1 MKKFVALFLA
11 LLMAFSVVA
20 IAETKSP
27 AASPEKPGTSSPSVK
42 PEDGEKPGSS
52 VVPSPGVP
60 GGDSGNS
67 GNVPSPGV
75 PGGNGGS
82 SNSPVA
88 STTTKAMADIK
99 LGQVLFA
106 AHGTKC
112 FAVMTVALEGDVIV
126 AAYID
131 EFQFMDAATAIG
143 VPNSDADF
151 GTSFPEGKVLASKRV
166 NSALYSENMAKSG
179 STVALEDNYK
189 AIEKF
194 VTGMTISELEATIST
209 LTKEAAVD
217 AVSGATLVD
226 TLGYLQGLLAAAQ
239 SVK

>member
-27 AASPEKPGTSSPSVK
+27 AASPEKPGTSSPSVS
-42 PEDGEKPGSS
+42 PEKPGTDSPS
-52 VVPSPGVP
+52 VNPGQPSPGVP
-60 GGDSGNS
+60 SPGTPG
-67 GNVPSPGV
+67 GNVPSPGT
-75 PGGNGGS
+75 PGGS
-82 SNSPVA
+82 TSSPVA
-88 STTTKAMADIK
+88 GGTTKTMADIK

-143 VPNSDADF
+143 VPNSDSDF